1 MFLGRLFRVSCKA
14 SYEEVI
20 NMIEFRSVQ
29 KSYGKQDITITDA
42 SFVIERGEFVILSG
56 ESGAGKSTLLKMIYK
71 EELPSSGNLMIFGRD
86 IKKIKTK
93 HLRRDIGFVFQNF
106 NLLTNK
112 TVLENVAYVLE
123 CLGKSPIFVKRRA
136 KECLEKMGVL
146 HLANK
151 YPQELSGGEQQRV
164 VIARAIANEPKILI
178 CDEPTN
184 NLDEKNTEII
194 VNHLLELNANETTIV
209 LVTHDQEM
217 IRNLNKRVLSVVDG
231 KVSSIEAK
239 NNTSKFDEFFDLSI
253 SQGKEV

>member
-1 MFLGRLFRVSCKA
+1 
-14 SYEEVI
+14 
-20 NMIEFRSVQ
+20 MIEFRSVQ
-29 KSYGKQDITITDA
+29 KSYGKKEVTITDA
-42 SFVIERGEFVILSG
+42 SFTIERGEFVILSG

-71 EELPSSGNLMIFGRD
+71 EEMPSSGNVMIFGRD

-106 NLLTNK
+106 NLLPNK

-123 CLGKSPIFVKRRA
+123 CLGKSPRFVKRRA

-146 HLANK
+146 HLAKK
-151 YPQELSGGEQQRV
+151 YPQEISGGEQQRV

-184 NLDEKNTEII
+184 NLDEKNTEVI
-194 VNHLLELNANETTIV
+194 VNHLLELNANQTTIV
-209 LVTHDQEM
+209 LVTHDKEM

-231 KVSSIEAK
+231 AVTSYDLKVNK
-239 NNTSKFDEFFDLSI
+239 SKYDEYFDLSI
-253 SQGKEV
+253 HTGKGAQ